1 MQRDGDVW
9 QAIWRAIIAKG
20 PHAIK
25 VSKVKGHATEQHVR
39 DGTATA
45 ETKEGNDIADKLV
58 EEGTTLHGKANVDLA
73 YWLGARQRAYQTT
86 MPDIQRFIPNSR

>member
-9 QAIWRAIIAKG
+9 QAIWRAIIAKR
-20 PHAIK
+20 PQAIK
-25 VSKVKGHATEQHVR
+25 VTKVKGHATEQHVR

-58 EEGTTLHGKANVDLA
+58 AEATALQGKAKVDLA
-73 YWLGARQRAYQTT
+73 YW
-86 MPDIQRFIPNSR
+86 